1 MEKQARAP
9 GATAR
14 VVGQCEVSLWQL
26 SAFERLRRQLA
37 AVGVSDV
44 APASQSSPGH
54 GTVMFLRADRLFEQR
69 TIDDLSKRS
78 AVGVEHDGA
87 AVAAHVP
94 AALAADTLAWLEG
107 RRASAPDA
115 VEVLGVE
122 ALSPAFN
129 EALHKAEPVRLLPVQ
144 AGNRAALER
153 YLFDGSYKGVTDIV
167 TKWVWPAPARAVVRL
182 CTHLGITPNAV
193 TTASVLLVI
202 AATWLFWHGHFG
214 FGLVLAWLMTFFDTV
229 DGKLARVTV
238 QSTQFGHFLDKITDL
253 VHPPIWYIAW
263 GYGLEAHGGPRGDAL
278 WNTYAIILAGY
289 IGGRLIEGGFT
300 LFLGNF
306 AIYTWRP
313 IDAWV
318 RLIIARRNPNL
329 VLLTI
334 ALAFGE
340 PLAGLYAVAAWTVL
354 STAYLAVLLAQGLI
368 HRLTSGPLQSWLQSV
383 TEDDERLSVRV
394 FARRDLPDELRWTR

>member
-1 MEKQARAP
+1 MDKQARAA
-9 GATAR
+9 GVAAR
-14 VVGQCEVSLWQL
+14 VVGECAVSLWRL
-26 SAFERLRRQLA
+26 SAFERLRRQCA
-37 AVGVSDV
+37 AAGVIDV
-44 APASQSSPGH
+44 APASRAAPER
-54 GTVMFLRADRLFEQR
+54 GTVAFLRADWLFEQR
-69 TIDDLSKRS
+69 TIDDLLARG
-78 AVGVEHDGA
+78 AVAVQHGGI

-107 RRASAPDA
+107 RLPSPPDG
-115 VEVLGVE
+115 VEVSSVQ

-129 EALHKAEPVRLLPVQ
+129 EALHKAEPARVLPVHE
-144 AGNRAALER
+144 GNRAALER
-153 YLFDGSYKGVTDIV
+153 YLFDGAYKGVTDIV
-167 TKWVWPAPARAVVRL
+167 TKWVWPAPARGIVRL
-182 CTHLGITPNAV
+182 CTRLHISPNAV
-193 TTASVLLVI
+193 TLSSVFLVI
-202 AATWLFWHGHFG
+202 AATGLFWHGHYG

-238 QSTQFGHFLDKITDL
+238 QSTQLGHFLDKITDL

-263 GYGLEAHGGPRGDAL
+263 GYGLQAHGGPQGDAL
-278 WNTYAIILAGY
+278 WNTYATILAGY
-289 IGGRLIEGGFT
+289 IAGRLIEGAFT

-340 PLAGLYAVAAWTVL
+340 PLAGLYAVAAWTTL
-354 STAYLAVLLAQGLI
+354 STGYLAVLLAQGLI
-368 HRLTSGPLQSWLQSV
+368 QRLTSGPLQSWLQSV
-383 TEDDERLSVRV
+383 PDDDDRLSVRV
-394 FARRDLPDELRWTR
+394 FARRSLPEELQFSR